1 MYIINFLTYQ
11 FTFKNFSSEGDKY
24 KKAKEWKV
32 PTVSIQ
38 WLNDVFFGF
47 NAVQCMNNPKYQNF
61 RLEDPF
67 RIEYTLVPNPMVS
80 WKTPIRVTS
89 VIIWFIFFYN
99 IISICTYHF
108 FQIFFSFSAKIV
120 ELIVHIQKNFFSL
133 LQETY
138 QKFRANPPARIKRK
152 VWYFNIYFWGQN
164 KSPEINIFN
173 LFFEQKF
180 FSWKWHLL

>member
-67 RIEYTLVPNPMVS
+67 RIEYTLVPNLMVS

-89 VIIWFIFFYN
+89 VII
-99 IISICTYHF
+99 
-108 FQIFFSFSAKIV
+108 
-120 ELIVHIQKNFFSL
+120 
-133 LQETY
+133 
-138 QKFRANPPARIKRK
+138 
-152 VWYFNIYFWGQN
+152 
-164 KSPEINIFN
+164 
-173 LFFEQKF
+173 
-180 FSWKWHLL
+180 

>member
-1 MYIINFLTYQ
+1 MFTISQNSLYQGSLYWGLSVYYTINDVVNFLTYQ

-67 RIEYTLVPNPMVS
+67 RIEYTLVPNLMVS

-108 FQIFFSFSAKIV
+108 FQIFFFVFCKDC
-120 ELIVHIQKNFFSL
+120 
-133 LQETY
+133 
-138 QKFRANPPARIKRK
+138 RINSSYSKK
-152 VWYFNIYFWGQN
+152 
-164 KSPEINIFN
+164 
-173 LFFEQKF
+173 LFFF
-180 FSWKWHLL
+180 FITGNVSKIQGQSSCQN

>member
-1 MYIINFLTYQ
+1 M
-11 FTFKNFSSEGDKY
+11 
-24 KKAKEWKV
+24 
-32 PTVSIQ
+32 
-38 WLNDVFFGF
+38 FFGF

-67 RIEYTLVPNPMVS
+67 RIEYTLVPNLMVS

-120 ELIVHIQKNFFSL
+120 ELMLMVHIQKNCFFLYYRKRIKNSGPILLPELNERYNILIFIIGDKTNLPKVIFLIYFLNKNFFS
-133 LQETY
+133 
-138 QKFRANPPARIKRK
+138 
-152 VWYFNIYFWGQN
+152 
-164 KSPEINIFN
+164 S
-173 LFFEQKF
+173 
-180 FSWKWHLL
+180 KWHLL